1 MGKIVQP
8 AHIIGESGVI
18 KFKEYCNKHQPFIIF
33 REIKEHDYGVDGEI
47 EIVKFVNDKQIA
59 SGQVIKVQLKSTA
72 HQNSYIRG
80 LTETGFSY
88 YASEDD
94 FDYWSAHNLGVILII
109 YDAVA
114 DRLFARK
121 ITREDYAY
129 HKKHSKSKSFPIEF
143 SFRDHELFVGEGTF
157 YEKMDTEYFKPRID
171 TTVSEKLISNI
182 QFFSSF
188 PKKIFI
194 YDTLIGSK
202 KAVFDKLGEGM
213 NPPPFIIYNKKIYAF
228 TPLASNN
235 KVFRENIIDPNNPQP
250 VTLQYDD
257 ILADQPILNHYVE
270 LLNLYLKDFFT
281 RDRRLWL
288 NRKQKHNYFFPK
300 PFDKDELKIK
310 YKTRKRGT
318 DGERM
323 VVNYYEYGKNS
334 FFRHFGFVYAIDFI
348 NQVPVFIL
356 NYKYHFTINGV
367 INLSPLKITSFT
379 NKLTAREFNAT
390 VINHL
395 YFWFEYLSEG
405 SYMIDIA
412 NNDDFKI
419 RIKLPED
426 FTTDFGIYKSK
437 NIEVAKPKTSGA
449 NDQIQPTLF

>member
-18 KFKEYCNKHQPFIIF
+18 KFKEYCNNHQPFIIF

-47 EIVKFVNDKQIA
+47 EIVKFVNDKQVA

-72 HQNSYIRG
+72 HQNSYIKG
-80 LTETGFSY
+80 LDNNGFTY

-94 FDYWSAHNLGVILII
+94 FEYWAAHNLGVILII
-109 YDAVA
+109 YDASA

-129 HKKHSKSKSFPIEF
+129 HKKHSKAKNFPIQF
-143 SFRDHELFVGEGTF
+143 LFKDHELFVGEGVF
-157 YEKMDTEYFKPRID
+157 FEKINTDYFKPRID
-171 TTVSEKLISNI
+171 NTITEKLITNI
-182 QFFSSF
+182 QFFSSY
-188 PKKIFI
+188 PKKMFI
-194 YDTLIGSK
+194 YDTLIANK
-202 KAVFDKLGEGM
+202 KAVFDVLDDGM
-213 NPPPFIIYNKKIYAF
+213 NPPPFILYNKKIYAF

-235 KVFRENIIDPNNPQP
+235 KVFREKIIDPEKATPD
-250 VTLQYDD
+250 VRTYED
-257 ILADQPILNHYVE
+257 ILTDLPILNHYVE

-300 PFDKDELKIK
+300 PPDRDELKIS
-310 YKTRKRGT
+310 YKTRKRGVA
-318 DGERM
+318 GERM

-334 FFRHFGFVYAIDFI
+334 FFRHFGFVYSIDFI

-356 NYKYHFTINGV
+356 NYKYHFTTNGV
-367 INLSPLKITSFT
+367 ISLSPLKITSFT
-379 NKLTAREFNAT
+379 NKLTAREFNGT
-390 VINHL
+390 VIIHQ
-395 YFWFEYLSEG
+395 YFWFEFLSNG

-419 RIKLPED
+419 RIKLPEEL
-426 FTTDFGIYKSK
+426 TTDFGIYKPK
-437 NIEVAKPKTSGA
+437 NIEVHKPKPSDTGD
-449 NDQIQPTLF
+449 NVQTTLF